1 VVQWTEERGDAA
13 ARERLAAA
21 VPGLVALLKEME
33 TPSVDLPVSDDDQ
46 EVAARALFQL
56 ARSRRLRDVIRE
68 AGGLRPLTAL
78 LNHGPDSAATETA
91 AAALLNLVAG
101 CASNREVLC
110 LRVRGLNC
118 LLRLLA
124 RCRWEPN
131 VVDAAATRRRRV
143 LEHACVLLDR
153 LLVKTDAWAGLC
165 KDAVRKEGG
174 LAVMVALLR
183 CAVGAKPPAPGA
195 TLPRAVEALLSALSS
210 LVAAHVHNR
219 DALLQADVVPLLTR
233 LLPAAAPAGDAAAA
247 TLASVASNSDT
258 ARAAV
263 VAAGALPGLVALLHQ
278 PTEGAQRAAVTALMV
293 LTYNHPAHRDLVAQ
307 AGAVPRL
314 VELLSTVSITSP
326 LCEKLCW
333 ALSNLAQGSAA
344 TEEEL
349 MHTGVA
355 AALVRALDGDETAQ
369 KAAAAALGHLLA
381 GECRMEQLRAVVAAD
396 GLLPLLQL
404 AAAPSG
410 AARNHAVK
418 ALRHVGAM
426 DPRYASAL
434 QTLLA
439 QARAALG
446 TAGGAE
452 DDGVPVR
459 DAHAVGG
466 GGLLGALAG
475 LQVGL
480 PHAPLPPCAGRRF
493 LFRTFPSCP
502 SGHMRR
508 LRTPDLISLEWLIA
522 GGADMGRRLRSLVSS
537 I

>member
-1 VVQWTEERGDAA
+1 MVQWTEERGDAA

-33 TPSVDLPVSDDDQ
+33 TPSADLPVSDDDQ

-78 LNHGPDSAATETA
+78 LNHGPDSGAAETA

-101 CASNREVLC
+101 CATNREVLC
-110 LRVRGLNC
+110 LRVRGLNY

-131 VVDAAATRRRRV
+131 AERDAAAARRRRV

-153 LLVKTDAWAGLC
+153 LLVKTDAWTGLC

-174 LAVMVALLR
+174 LAVVVALLR
-183 CAVGAKPPAPGA
+183 CAVGATPPAPGEA
-195 TLPRAVEALLSALSS
+195 MPRAVDALLSALSS

-233 LLPAAAPAGDAAAA
+233 LLPAASPSGDAAAA

-258 ARAAV
+258 ARATV

-307 AGAVPRL
+307 AGHAVPRL
-314 VELLSTVSITSP
+314 VELLSTVSTTSP

-333 ALSNLAQGSAA
+333 ALSNLAQGSASTQLSLTRA
-344 TEEEL
+344 
-349 MHTGVA
+349 GAA
-355 AALVRALDGDETAQ
+355 AALVRALDGDETTQ

-381 GECRMEQLRAVVAAD
+381 GECRMEELQAVVAAD

-410 AARNHAVK
+410 APRNHAVK

-426 DPRYASAL
+426 DPRYAAAL
-434 QTLLA
+434 HTLLA

-459 DAHAVGG
+459 NGATAVGG

-480 PHAPLPPCAGRRF
+480 LPRPVRSGLRLSSPSSK
-493 LFRTFPSCP
+493 LFQS
-502 SGHMRR
+502 
-508 LRTPDLISLEWLIA
+508 
-522 GGADMGRRLRSLVSS
+522 
-537 I
+537 